1 MDIVISNHKI
11 TGSHKING
19 MEEEVHEKNA
29 KSSKVRKQANVERK
43 DHLCE
48 EKLAVISFLPDAGTF
63 ADNYF

>member
-1 MDIVISNHKI
+1 
-11 TGSHKING
+11 

-29 KSSKVRKQANVERK
+29 KSSKVRKQANLEGK
-43 DHLCE
+43 DDLCK